1 MNVASDT
8 LTEENSAAAESK
20 TPNNRAGR
28 KMPRLSQH
36 GIGENLRTGV
46 YWIARLWFRGV
57 FYGRTLRG
65 RRPQA
70 LIMIPEEN
78 WPGSSDRGAGLVD
91 GRFRFLN
98 HTVSAEDLAAGR
110 SDTGPSW
117 QAEYHSFDWLRDM
130 RAVGTEAAR
139 AQART
144 YMSAWIVANQKWH
157 PVSWRPDVL
166 ARRICNW
173 LTHAEFVSAGAD
185 GDFAEKFLDNIARQV
200 RHLRR
205 AGRFVPNGVDRMS
218 ITKSLIY
225 SALCLPNSIRFVP
238 RQIKAVARMSEGQI
252 LPDGGHIERN
262 PMSQMEALR
271 HLIDI
276 RSVLNTATIEIP
288 EALQRAI
295 DRAAPMLR
303 FYRHGDGG
311 FALFNGSTESESWLI
326 DVVLTKAEARGKPL
340 TSVPHTGF
348 ERVSVNRT
356 LVIADTGAPSLTGL
370 GAHAGTLSFEMSVGK
385 QRIIVNCGAYA
396 GRDSTWRL
404 AQRAT
409 AAHSTLIVED
419 RNSTEVREDGTIG
432 ANGIAVTTER
442 LEADG
447 NTWIDMSHDGYVA
460 SHGVIH
466 RRRIY
471 INASG
476 SDIRGEDTLDGSGDH
491 KFSIRFHLHPSVKA
505 SLVQDGA
512 SVLLRMPDKSG
523 WRMRC
528 SGGIASLQESIYLGD
543 SQESR
548 RTEQIVIS
556 GASQQGAAQV
566 KWALTKLTGK

>member
-1 MNVASDT
+1 M
-8 LTEENSAAAESK
+8 
-20 TPNNRAGR
+20 
-28 KMPRLSQH
+28 
-36 GIGENLRTGV
+36 
-46 YWIARLWFRGV
+46 
-57 FYGRTLRG
+57 
-65 RRPQA
+65 RR
-70 LIMIPEEN
+70 
-78 WPGSSDRGAGLVD
+78 
-91 GRFRFLN
+91 
-98 HTVSAEDLAAGR
+98 
-110 SDTGPSW
+110 
-117 QAEYHSFDWLRDM
+117 
-130 RAVGTEAAR
+130 
-139 AQART
+139 
-144 YMSAWIVANQKWH
+144 
-157 PVSWRPDVL
+157 
-166 ARRICNW
+166 
-173 LTHAEFVSAGAD
+173 
-185 GDFAEKFLDNIARQV
+185 
-200 RHLRR
+200 
-205 AGRFVPNGVDRMS
+205 
-218 ITKSLIY
+218 
-225 SALCLPNSIRFVP
+225 
-238 RQIKAVARMSEGQI
+238 
-252 LPDGGHIERN
+252 
-262 PMSQMEALR
+262 
-271 HLIDI
+271 
-276 RSVLNTATIEIP
+276 
-288 EALQRAI
+288 
-295 DRAAPMLR
+295 
-303 FYRHGDGG
+303 
-311 FALFNGSTESESWLI
+311 
-326 DVVLTKAEARGKPL
+326 
-340 TSVPHTGF
+340 
-348 ERVSVNRT
+348 
-356 LVIADTGAPSLTGL
+356 
-370 GAHAGTLSFEMSVGK
+370 
-385 QRIIVNCGAYA
+385 GAYA

>member
-1 MNVASDT
+1 
-8 LTEENSAAAESK
+8 
-20 TPNNRAGR
+20 
-28 KMPRLSQH
+28 MPRLSH
-36 GIGENLRTGV
+36 NGIGESVRAGV
-46 YWIARLWFRGV
+46 YWVARIWFRGV

-70 LIMIPEEN
+70 LMLIPEEN

-98 HTVSAEDLAAGR
+98 HAVSAEDLAAGR
-110 SDTGPSW
+110 SDTGPAW

-139 AQART
+139 VQART
-144 YMSAWIVANQKWH
+144 YLTDWIEANQKWH
-157 PVSWRPDVL
+157 PLSWRPDVM

-173 LTHAEFVSAGAD
+173 LTHAEFISAGAD
-185 GDFAEKFLDNIARQV
+185 GDFAEKFLDSIARQV

-205 AGRFVPNGVDRMS
+205 AGRFVPNGVERMS
-218 ITKSLIY
+218 VVQALLYAS
-225 SALCLPNSIRFVP
+225 LCLPNSIRFAP
-238 RQIKAVARMSEGQI
+238 RQVKAATRMSERQI
-252 LPDGGHIERN
+252 LPDGGHLERN
-262 PMSQMEALR
+262 PVAQMQALR
-271 HLIDI
+271 HLVDI
-276 RSVLNTATIEIP
+276 RSVLNMTSIDVP

-303 FYRHGDGG
+303 FYRHGDGE
-311 FALFNGSTESESWLI
+311 FALFNGATESEPWLI

-340 TSVPHTGF
+340 TSAPHTGF
-348 ERVSVNRT
+348 ERVSANRT
-356 LVIADTGAPSLTGL
+356 LVIADAGAPSLTGH

-385 QRIIVNCGAYA
+385 QRVIVNCGAYA

-409 AAHSTLIVED
+409 AAHSTLVVED
-419 RNSTEVREDGTIG
+419 RNSFEIHEDRTIG
-432 ANGIAVTTER
+432 AKGANVTAER
-442 LEADG
+442 LEGDG

-460 SHGVIH
+460 SHGVVH

-471 INASG
+471 VNASG
-476 SDIRGEDTLDGSGDH
+476 SDIRGEDMLDGSGEH

-505 SLVQDGA
+505 SLVQDGG
-512 SVLLRMPDKSG
+512 SVLLRLPDKSG

-543 SQESR
+543 GQETK
-548 RTEQIVIS
+548 RTEQIVIA
-556 GASQQGAAQV
+556 GASQQGSAQI
-566 KWALTKLTGK
+566 KWALTKLAGK